1 MDAMESGERS
11 AQDLVGLVRRR
22 WRALVALVVVGA
34 VVGALVSMLQVP
46 YYSAEAQVL
55 IQNRAQVDEPGRAMD
70 PEEVA
75 TQADV
80 VTSDAVTRRV
90 IDDLDLSTT
99 PDDLLDRVSVRP
111 VDEKRV
117 LAIEATWTDA
127 DVAADLANSLSGA
140 YIALADER
148 AKAAQEALTDSYV
161 ERLSEISSQ
170 LEELRGQL
178 PDATRTEAEDLRAQV
193 QSLVARQGELQ
204 ASLLLAEEPSTF
216 TSGGV
221 VLREAEAPVN
231 ASSARPLRAAL
242 LGAVIALVLGLG
254 LVYLRDRQD
263 DRIRGGRPLPADL
276 DDVPVLGQIPVENAR
291 TQGRVAGLVESQ
303 SPVAEAY
310 RGLHTSVRFLLAAH
324 RPRGAHGDEH
334 SRGGM
339 MMIGSTHPAEGKT
352 SVATN
357 LAVAAARSGRRVILV
372 DADLRA
378 PGVSTRFGIDV
389 PTGLTDVLRE
399 SEAPNDYLVD
409 VGIDGLRILP
419 AGSVPPNPA
428 ELLASP
434 RCAQLWESLRR
445 DADLVIVDSP
455 PMLRVSD
462 GMEVAGRADIV
473 VLVTREHKSRARHVA
488 VVRRRLHQI
497 GVPISGLVITGV
509 PLKRSEFQ
517 YGYGQQ
523 QTEVATEE
531 ALR

>member
-1 MDAMESGERS
+1 MDATESGERS

-22 WRALVALVVVGA
+22 WRALLALVVVGA
-34 VVGALVSMLQVP
+34 VLGALASMLQTP
-46 YYSAEAQVL
+46 YYAAEAQVL
-55 IQNRAQVDEPGRAMD
+55 IQNRAQLDGPGRAMD

-80 VTSDAVTRRV
+80 VSSDAVTRRV
-90 IDDLDLSTT
+90 ITDLDLSTT
-99 PDDLLDRVSVRP
+99 PDELLDRVEVSP
-111 VDEKRV
+111 VDDKRV
-117 LAIEATWTDA
+117 LAVEATWTDPK
-127 DVAADLANSLSGA
+127 VAAEVANALAGA
-140 YIALADER
+140 YIDLADER

-161 ERLSEISSQ
+161 ERLSQIAAQ
-170 LEELRGQL
+170 LADLREAL
-178 PDATRTEAEDLRAQV
+178 PDAPQTETEDMRAEI

-204 ASLLLAEEPSTF
+204 ASLLLAEEPSSF

-221 VLREAEAPVN
+221 VLREAEAPSR
-231 ASSARPLRAAL
+231 ASSTQPVRAGL

-263 DRIRGGRPLPADL
+263 DRIRGGRPLPVDL
-276 DDVPVLGQIPVENAR
+276 DDVPVLGQIPVENPR
-291 TQGRVAGLVESQ
+291 TQGRVAGLVESH

-324 RPRGAHGDEH
+324 RPRGAHQGDEH
-334 SRGGM
+334 ARGGM
-339 MMIGSTHPAEGKT
+339 LMIGSTHPAEGKT

-378 PGVSTRFGIDV
+378 PGVSSRFGIDV

-399 SEAPNDYLVD
+399 SEAPADYLVD
-409 VGIDGLRILP
+409 MGIDGLRILP

-434 RCAQLWESLRR
+434 RCAQLWETLRK
-445 DADLVIVDSP
+445 DADLVIVDTP
-455 PMLRVSD
+455 PLLRVSD
-462 GMEVAGRADIV
+462 GMEVAGRADVV
-473 VLVTREHKSRARHVA
+473 VLVTREHHSRARHVA
-488 VVRRRLHQI
+488 LVRRRLHQI
-497 GVPISGLVITGV
+497 GAPISGLVVTGV

-517 YGYGQQ
+517 YGYGHRQD
-523 QTEVATEE
+523 EVATK
-531 ALR
+531 ALP